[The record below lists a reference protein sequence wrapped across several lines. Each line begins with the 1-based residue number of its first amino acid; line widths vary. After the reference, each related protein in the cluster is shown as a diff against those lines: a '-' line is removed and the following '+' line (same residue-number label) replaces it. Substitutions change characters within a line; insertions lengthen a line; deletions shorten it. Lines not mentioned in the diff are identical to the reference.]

1 MFTSGAQSSMSLKRR
16 RDSQKKAKDIQN
28 NSPRRRRQS
37 ETIAE
42 EKIQTKSESVD
53 SKGTY
58 FDLIK
63 LVQ

>member
-1 MFTSGAQSSMSLKRR
+1 MFARGAQSSMSIKRR
-16 RDSQKKAKDIQN
+16 RDSKKRAKDIQN

-58 FDLIK
+58 FD
-63 LVQ
+63 

>member
-1 MFTSGAQSSMSLKRR
+1 MFASGAQSSMSLKRR
-16 RDSQKKAKDIQN
+16 RDSEKKAKDIQK

-63 LVQ
+63 LVK